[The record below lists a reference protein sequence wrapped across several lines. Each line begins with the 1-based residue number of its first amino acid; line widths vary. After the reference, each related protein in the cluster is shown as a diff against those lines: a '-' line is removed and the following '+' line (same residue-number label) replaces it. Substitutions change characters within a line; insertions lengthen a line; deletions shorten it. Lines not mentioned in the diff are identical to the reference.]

1 MCLPPLFF
9 DGVQLPYSDTFKYL
23 GMVCDIY
30 RWIWILRLTQ
40 LCDHSWLV
48 LSKSNNSSK
57 AMTLLTNYT
66 LAHVWLLKTYAIP
79 AGMYASQIWATP
91 GPFLRQGREKDNPIQ
106 KWLLKVLKWFLES
119 ETPLLS
125 GRYVMRDCG
134 LESLQFSWFRAAM
147 CLYNFQTQ
155 CKSSTRS
162 SAGFVLQCVC
172 TIF

>member
-1 MCLPPLFF
+1 
-9 DGVQLPYSDTFKYL
+9 
-23 GMVCDIY
+23 MVCGRKIKQSELCSRRSFATIHGWYFQSQAFRQEMSRAITLPTDY
-30 RWIWILRLTQ
+30 SFTSGFSKLTQ
-40 LCDHSWLV
+40 FLLV
-48 LSKSNNSSK
+48 CTWVRYGLLLSYN
-57 AMTLLTNYT
+57 MQDRD
-66 LAHVWLLKTYAIP
+66 V
-79 AGMYASQIWATP
+79 
-91 GPFLRQGREKDNPIQ
+91 DNPIQ